1 LLEGMYTAAAGMA
14 AQQARLDA
22 VANDLSNINTT
33 GYKHVR
39 LAFRDLVY
47 QEAGPGGARGV
58 QTGAGA
64 AATVI
69 GRSAA
74 QGSFQET
81 GEPLDVAVDGPGF
94 IQVKLADG
102 RAALTRDGNLQVD
115 ASGRLQLHT
124 GELLEPP
131 VRIPAGA
138 SLDRVMIAQDGRV
151 SLGKQQLG
159 RIRLVD
165 VAAPG
170 RLPGG
175 ADNTFLPTAASGP
188 IRAAAAGTTLQQRV
202 LEASNVDAAD
212 ALTGMIESQRAFEL
226 ASKAIHT
233 ADQMWEIANGV
244 KR

>member
-1 LLEGMYTAAAGMA
+1 MYTAAAGMA

-47 QEAGPGGARGV
+47 QQAGPGGAPAV

-74 QGSFQET
+74 QGAFQET
-81 GEPLDVAVDGPGF
+81 GEPLDVAGDGPGF

-102 RAALTRDGNLQVD
+102 RTALTRDGNLRVD
-115 ASGRLQLHT
+115 AQGRLGLHT

-131 VRIPAGA
+131 VRIPSGA
-138 SLDRVMIAQDGRV
+138 SLDRVTIAPDGRV
-151 SLGKQQLG
+151 ALGKQQLG

-165 VAAPG
+165 VAAPS
-170 RLPGG
+170 RLAGA
-175 ADNTFLPTAASGP
+175 ADNTFVPTTASGP
-188 IRAAAAGTTLQQRV
+188 IRAAAAGTALQQRV

-212 ALTGMIESQRAFEL
+212 ALTAMIESQRAFEL
-226 ASKAIHT
+226 ASKAVST
-233 ADQMWEIANGV
+233 QDQLLEIANGV
-244 KR
+244 KK